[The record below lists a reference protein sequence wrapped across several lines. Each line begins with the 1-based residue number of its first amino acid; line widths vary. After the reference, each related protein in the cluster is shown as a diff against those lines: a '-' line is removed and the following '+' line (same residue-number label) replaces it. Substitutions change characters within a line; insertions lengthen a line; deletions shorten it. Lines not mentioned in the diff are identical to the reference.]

1 MAAAIKGYKMK
12 LIMPANMS
20 EERRLAMSAYGAEL
34 ISVPS
39 GQMEVARDL
48 ALQMQAAGEGIVL
61 DQFSNAAN
69 PLAHFNVRACISR
82 TLNAAAPPP
91 HACAPAQTTG
101 PEIWN
106 ATGGRVTH
114 FVTRCASRSARTC
127 RAR

>member
-48 ALQMQAAGEGIVL
+48 AKQMEARGEGIVL
-61 DQFSNAAN
+61 DQFSNSSN
-69 PLAHFNVRACISR
+69 PLAHFSVSEAS
-82 TLNAAAPPP
+82 AAMA
-91 HACAPAQTTG
+91 
-101 PEIWN
+101 
-106 ATGGRVTH
+106 
-114 FVTRCASRSARTC
+114 RSF
-127 RAR
+127 